1 MVVGAGAVGA
11 AWALSSEDQPTG
23 SPAKQAAFTLTGT
36 LTVSGTSYS
45 STDPR
50 GCTTSGGYTDISN
63 GAAVTVY
70 DATGTVVAKG
80 TVGIGTD
87 GLPLS
92 RRECVFPVTV
102 PSVPQGSKFYQVE
115 ISHRGKLTVSADDA
129 MNGRF
134 AASLG

>member
-1 MVVGAGAVGA
+1 VSG
-11 AWALSSEDQPTG
+11 EDQPTG
-23 SPAKQAAFTLTGT
+23 STAGPAAFTLTGT

-70 DATGTVVAKG
+70 DAAGTVVAKG
-80 TVGIGTD
+80 TLGLGTD

-92 RRECVFPVTV
+92 RQECVFPV
-102 PSVPQGSKFYQVE
+102 SVPNVPAGPRFYQVE

-129 MNGRF
+129 VAGRF
-134 AASLG
+134 TASLR